1 MSVKHVLILVAVK
14 HAIINAIA
22 NALAQTV
29 NHTQIIVNAMTFT
42 IFLEVTAKSVFTPA
56 VIVIQGTNRA
66 VRNVQTGIETCLIFV
81 SATQDFLI
89 LKKYV
94 NAKNVFINAKVAIL
108 LLNVKLVL
116 QTLLD

>member
-42 IFLEVTAKSVFTPA
+42 IFL
-56 VIVIQGTNRA
+56 
-66 VRNVQTGIETCLIFV
+66 
-81 SATQDFLI
+81 
-89 LKKYV
+89 
-94 NAKNVFINAKVAIL
+94 
-108 LLNVKLVL
+108 
-116 QTLLD
+116 